1 MNDLEARL
9 KRLRAQAEAKAAQK
23 QRKTKDDLRHEL
35 VENAVTKSNR
45 LARAYYRFDIV
56 EKRIMEAMIS
66 KLDSR
71 LAKKEQMQDIRL
83 DAKEYAEAFGIKRHK
98 AYEEMAEA
106 VHRLMRTVIT
116 IKESDDIKR
125 EYTLM
130 AEAVYHKG
138 KGHITATFNP
148 KIARH
153 LVNLR
158 KHFVSYQLKKG
169 ANFKSSYTW
178 RLFEI
183 MMSWK
188 QSDDPVAGW
197 FTISI
202 EELKEM
208 LGAPKNYR
216 WINLK
221 QRALDKAIEEIDQEL
236 NIKVWYEPVKRG
248 RKIEMLRFN
257 FMEDKQQ
264 RLNLSTQ
271 KCD

>member
-1 MNDLEARL
+1 MANDILERFE
-9 KRLRAQAEAKAAQK
+9 KLRALAEAKAAKRQK
-23 QRKTKDDLRHEL
+23 ESAEDPRHDLT
-35 VENAVTKSNR
+35 ENAVTKSNR

-71 LAKKEQMQDIRL
+71 LANKEQMQDIRL
-83 DAKEYAEAFGIKRHK
+83 DAKEYAEAFGVKRHK

-116 IKESDDIKR
+116 VRESDDVKR

-158 KHFVSYQLKKG
+158 EHFVSYQLKKG

-188 QSDDPVAGW
+188 QSDNPVAGW
-197 FTISI
+197 FTVSV

-208 LGAPKNYR
+208 LGAPQNYR
-216 WINLK
+216 FKDLRV
-221 QRALDKAIEEIDQEL
+221 RAIDKAIEEIDREL

-248 RKIEMLRFN
+248 RRIELLKFN
-257 FMEDKQQ
+257 FMEDEQQ
-264 RLNLSTQ
+264 RLDLEAG
-271 KCD
+271 